1 MTLRA
6 RNPRAAMATVIAE
19 GFLGRLTFGMV
30 SFALPLYALHLGL
43 SLSEIGILISIRT
56 VIALGLK
63 PVAGWASD
71 RVGVRAVYL
80 AGTFARVLAAAALF
94 FADSLLTLTLVR
106 FFQAASAAG
115 RDVASLGAIARDA
128 DNRVGTI
135 YSWYAS
141 AKHVGG
147 VAGAGVAGLII
158 AASGDGFQLLFA
170 LVLALSVLPTVGVW
184 FGLREVRD
192 EETVTDA
199 PTLPPEPETQLFR
212 SRMKEFFRLLRV
224 LSGPASVGMLIAAS
238 AYMVHGLFPI
248 LATKYA
254 GLSTAQAGLIYSL
267 SAAVFLVAGPFYGW
281 ITDRYG
287 RMVGIASRSAANI
300 GSSVMY
306 MVSPTFVGMAAARS
320 VDDIGKAAFRPAWA
334 SAITDIAAKD
344 PPRKGRRLGTLDAMQ
359 EIGEIAGPALAGI
372 LWQTG
377 GVFVLFGVRIAIAI
391 VAEIS
396 AIAVFGELRNYRPR
410 LRILTW
416 ARKNRRRRRSVYGVS
431 ASQARGTVGQGAHQ
445 RRATEAEPW
454 ATFHRGSIFDRQGEY
469 DLAVEAYQRVID
481 SGHPEAAPRAAFNLG
496 MLFEERGENA
506 RAEEAYQQ
514 AIASGHPEAAPRAAY
529 DLGILFENRGEYDL
543 AVEAYQQAT
552 DSGHPEE
559 APRAAF
565 NLGSM
570 LDKQGEYD
578 LAVEAYQQAI
588 DSKHA
593 EWTPKAAFNLGVLF
607 EERGEYDLAVEAY
620 QQAIDSEHS
629 DAASKARLNLGVL
642 FEQMREYARAQEAYQ
657 QAINSGHPEVAP
669 KAVGN
674 LRGLPMRLTA
684 RELGRA

>member
-1 MTLRA
+1 VTLRA

-192 EETVTDA
+192 EEAVTEE
-199 PTLPPEPETQLFR
+199 PSLPPEPETQLFR
-212 SRMKEFFRLLRV
+212 NRMKEFFWLLRE

-287 RMVGIASRSAANI
+287 RLVGIASRSAANI

-306 MVSPTFVGMAAARS
+306 VASPTFVGMAAARS
-320 VDDIGKAAFRPAWA
+320 VDDVGKAAFRPAWA

-377 GVFVLFGVRIAIAI
+377 GVFLLFGVRIAIAI

-396 AIAVFGELRNYRPR
+396 AIIVFGELQNYRPR

-416 ARKNRRRRRSVYGVS
+416 VRKNRRRGSV
-431 ASQARGTVGQGAHQ
+431 
-445 RRATEAEPW
+445 
-454 ATFHRGSIFDRQGEY
+454 
-469 DLAVEAYQRVID
+469 
-481 SGHPEAAPRAAFNLG
+481 
-496 MLFEERGENA
+496 
-506 RAEEAYQQ
+506 
-514 AIASGHPEAAPRAAY
+514 
-529 DLGILFENRGEYDL
+529 
-543 AVEAYQQAT
+543 
-552 DSGHPEE
+552 
-559 APRAAF
+559 
-565 NLGSM
+565 
-570 LDKQGEYD
+570 
-578 LAVEAYQQAI
+578 
-588 DSKHA
+588 
-593 EWTPKAAFNLGVLF
+593 
-607 EERGEYDLAVEAY
+607 
-620 QQAIDSEHS
+620 
-629 DAASKARLNLGVL
+629 
-642 FEQMREYARAQEAYQ
+642 
-657 QAINSGHPEVAP
+657 
-669 KAVGN
+669 
-674 LRGLPMRLTA
+674 
-684 RELGRA
+684 

>member
-80 AGTFARVLAAAALF
+80 AGTFARVLAAAMLF

-115 RDVASLGAIARDA
+115 RDVASLSAIARDA

-147 VAGAGVAGLII
+147 VAGLII
-158 AASGDGFQLLFA
+158 SASGGGFEVLFA
-170 LVLALSVLPTVGVW
+170 LVLALAVLPSVGVW

-192 EETVTDA
+192 EETVTDES
-199 PTLPPEPETQLFR
+199 TLPPEPETQLFR
-212 SRMKEFFRLLRV
+212 SRMKEFFRVLRE

-287 RMVGIASRSAANI
+287 RLVGIASRSAANI
-300 GSSVMY
+300 GSSLMY
-306 MVSPTFVGMAAARS
+306 VASPTFVGMAAARS

-377 GVFVLFGVRIAIAI
+377 GVFLLFGVRIAIAI
-391 VAEIS
+391 IAEIS
-396 AIAVFGELRNYRPR
+396 AIAVFGELQNYRPL
-410 LRILTW
+410 LRKSTW
-416 ARKNRRRRRSVYGVS
+416 VRKNRRRRDV
-431 ASQARGTVGQGAHQ
+431 
-445 RRATEAEPW
+445 
-454 ATFHRGSIFDRQGEY
+454 
-469 DLAVEAYQRVID
+469 
-481 SGHPEAAPRAAFNLG
+481 
-496 MLFEERGENA
+496 
-506 RAEEAYQQ
+506 
-514 AIASGHPEAAPRAAY
+514 
-529 DLGILFENRGEYDL
+529 
-543 AVEAYQQAT
+543 
-552 DSGHPEE
+552 
-559 APRAAF
+559 
-565 NLGSM
+565 
-570 LDKQGEYD
+570 
-578 LAVEAYQQAI
+578 
-588 DSKHA
+588 
-593 EWTPKAAFNLGVLF
+593 
-607 EERGEYDLAVEAY
+607 
-620 QQAIDSEHS
+620 
-629 DAASKARLNLGVL
+629 
-642 FEQMREYARAQEAYQ
+642 
-657 QAINSGHPEVAP
+657 
-669 KAVGN
+669 
-674 LRGLPMRLTA
+674 
-684 RELGRA
+684 